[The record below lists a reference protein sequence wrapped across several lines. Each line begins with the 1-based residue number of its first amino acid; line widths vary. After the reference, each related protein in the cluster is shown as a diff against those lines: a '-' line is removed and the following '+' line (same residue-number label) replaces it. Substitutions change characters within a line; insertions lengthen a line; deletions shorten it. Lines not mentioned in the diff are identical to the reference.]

1 MNVNSGSC
9 NDRVENH
16 DCLVSYPRERWV
28 VIVLSKAIN
37 LGKRPALLLKFCS
50 PYTEA
55 SCAHGTGYIWQYT
68 ELNYNTFSTFFVLD
82 FKATDIPLYL

>member
-28 VIVLSKAIN
+28 VIVLSKAITW
-37 LGKRPALLLKFCS
+37 GKGLL
-50 PYTEA
+50 Y
-55 SCAHGTGYIWQYT
+55 Y
-68 ELNYNTFSTFFVLD
+68 
-82 FKATDIPLYL
+82 